1 MRAHFQLREC
11 LQTKIICFNPLKFV
25 YVEPHRI
32 LYLSVQNA
40 FLRKAERVNYCTF
53 LSGYVHTASWLLSLD
68 TQKKRFFILHSS
80 LRDHIPNSLDSL
92 LAFSN
97 LENVTEHQ
105 LELGPRIKPSE
116 IPTWY
121 HFQATVATAVHPGKT
136 LLLLISSSLYS
147 AACCQPAPVG
157 SIVCA
162 AVLTTASAVILPQL
176 HQEEMTAT

>member
-1 MRAHFQLREC
+1 MD
-11 LQTKIICFNPLKFV
+11 I
-25 YVEPHRI
+25 EPHRI
-32 LYLSVQNA
+32 LYLSAQNA
-40 FLRKAERVNYCTF
+40 FLRKAECIKYCAF

-68 TQKKRFFILHSS
+68 SQKKSFFILHSS
-80 LRDHIPNSLDSL
+80 LWDHIPNSLASL

-97 LENVTEHQ
+97 PEDVTEHQ
-105 LELGPRIKPSE
+105 LEMRPRIKPSE
-116 IPTWY
+116 IPTWH
-121 HFQATVATAVHPGKT
+121 HFQAAIATTVHPGKT
-136 LLLLISSSLYS
+136 RLLLTSSSLYS